1 MDIIDRLN
9 GENYVDAID
18 DAITEIG
25 ELRTTRA
32 AIARIL
38 EQLCD
43 TNEVLRREL
52 DKAND
57 TNLALVYALELARA
71 YVAKAHADGV
81 QTVLS
86 PKCALGRIDAALEKV
101 GKLA

>member
-1 MDIIDRLN
+1 MINSNDMATI
-9 GENYVDAID
+9 
-18 DAITEIG
+18 
-25 ELRTTRA
+25 
-32 AIARIL
+32 
-38 EQLCD
+38 EQLRD
-43 TNEVLRREL
+43 TNVLLREALAAVTGTAKRYKCRL

-57 TNLALVYALELARA
+57 TNLALVYALELARK
-71 YVAKAHADGV
+71 YVAKAAADGV